1 MIINIE
7 RLLPSEGR
15 LGVCVGFPSL
25 LILMSSR
32 VDMFIFISVVAVT
45 LLDIFEQKSE
55 LSSLN
60 ITYS

>member
-7 RLLPSEGR
+7 GLLPGRACSDCR
-15 LGVCVGFPSL
+15 LGL

-45 LLDIFEQKSE
+45 HSDIFEQKSQ
-55 LSSLN
+55 LSSVN
-60 ITYS
+60 IIYF